1 MVLIY
6 IVAKDKEEGKKIS
19 LELLENKYAHS
30 INIFPEILSLKQEN
44 GKITEYSQTLVTVKT
59 KALLYPRVEQLVQK
73 VQKINDPVIF
83 SLPITQLHQD
93 LFDRIQRNTMK
104 V

>member
-6 IVAKDKEEGKKIS
+6 IVAKNKEEGKKIS
-19 LELLENKYAHS
+19 LELLEKKFAHS
-30 INIFPEILSLKQEN
+30 INIFPEILSMKQED

-59 KALLYPRVEQLVQK
+59 KALLYPRVEKLVQEI
-73 VQKINDPVIF
+73 QAIDDPVIF

-93 LFDRIQRNTMK
+93 LFDRIQQNTMK